1 MVIFNAIR
9 VAIYTHNM
17 EINIMRL
24 VGAPNSFIY
33 MPFLV
38 SSIFYTLFGL
48 IIIILL
54 FYPFLSLLQP
64 YLEAFFVGYN
74 INIVDYFNLNFLEIF
89 GGEFASIAAIN
100 VLASWWATRR
110 YAQA

>member
-1 MVIFNAIR
+1 
-9 VAIYTHNM
+9 
-17 EINIMRL
+17 MRL

-38 SSIFYTLFGL
+38 SGLFYALFGVL
-48 IIIILL
+48 IIILL

-74 INIVDYFNLNFLEIF
+74 INIVSYFSNNFFLIF
-89 GGEFASIAAIN
+89 GLEFLGIAAIN

-110 YAQA
+110 YAQG

>member
-1 MVIFNAIR
+1 
-9 VAIYTHNM
+9 
-17 EINIMRL
+17 MRL

-33 MPFLV
+33 LPFLV
-38 SSIFYTLFGL
+38 SGLFYTLFGVL
-48 IIIILL
+48 IIILL

-74 INIVDYFNLNFLEIF
+74 INLVDYFNRHFLEIF
-89 GGEFASIAAIN
+89 GGEFIGIAAIN
-100 VLASWWATRR
+100 ILAGWWAARR